1 MNTLIICATIVVCI
15 FIICY
20 YINKFIDKAAETD
33 STVNSMFDDMA
44 TIKEVIDRT
53 ASIECYNDT
62 IKHNILTVKHILSK
76 YVEEPETTDT
86 SSKES

>member
-44 TIKEVIDRT
+44 TIKEVINRT

-86 SSKES
+86 SSEES

>member
-20 YINKFIDKAAETD
+20 YINKFINKAAETD
-33 STVNSMFDDMA
+33 STVNSMFDDIA

>member
-20 YINKFIDKAAETD
+20 YINKFIDKAAETG
-33 STVNSMFDDMA
+33 STVNSMFDDIA

-53 ASIECYNDT
+53 ASIEYYNDT
-62 IKHNILTVKHILSK
+62 IKHNILTVKHIVSK

>member
-20 YINKFIDKAAETD
+20 YINKFINKAVETD

-62 IKHNILTVKHILSK
+62 IKHNILTVKNIVSK
-76 YVEEPETTDT
+76 YVEEPKTTDT
-86 SSKES
+86 SSEES

>member
-20 YINKFIDKAAETD
+20 YINKFINKAAETD

-62 IKHNILTVKHILSK
+62 IKHNILTVKNIVSK
-76 YVEEPETTDT
+76 YVEESEDAN
-86 SSKES
+86 SSTKES

>member
-33 STVNSMFDDMA
+33 STVNSMFDDVD

-62 IKHNILTVKHILSK
+62 IKHNILTVKNIVSK
-76 YVEEPETTDT
+76 YAEEPETTDT

>member
-53 ASIECYNDT
+53 VSIECYNDT
-62 IKHNILTVKHILSK
+62 IKHNILTVKNIVSK

-86 SSKES
+86 SSEES

>member
-20 YINKFIDKAAETD
+20 YINKLIGKNIETD
-33 STVNSMFDDMA
+33 STVNSIFDDMA

-53 ASIECYNDT
+53 ASIDIYHDA
-62 IKHNILTVKHILSK
+62 IKHNVLTIKNIVSK
-76 YVEEPETTDT
+76 YVEESEANDT
-86 SSKES
+86 SSEES

>member
-20 YINKFIDKAAETD
+20 YINKLIGKNIETY
-33 STVNSMFDDMA
+33 STVNSIFDDMA

-53 ASIECYNDT
+53 TSIEIYHDAVKHNVLT
-62 IKHNILTVKHILSK
+62 IKNIVSK
-76 YVEEPETTDT
+76 YVEESEDTDT
-86 SSKES
+86 SSEES